1 MKLLVSTH
9 ARGQCAP
16 VRGAWLGEGVGR
28 VREKGEPEYKLALR
42 AMSASRALGH
52 VSPEIQTILDMLGHC
67 QRVDQKTAAGAVSD

>member
-1 MKLLVSTH
+1 M
-9 ARGQCAP
+9 
-16 VRGAWLGEGVGR
+16 GR